1 MQSARGWGADTFFSR
16 AGVPPAMTKT
26 VTPQREYGSKDGMGV
41 FGWLIAVGVALVL
54 FPLLPLV
61 ALVVVVSRLVRG
73 KSVRPS

>member
-1 MQSARGWGADTFFSR
+1 
-16 AGVPPAMTKT
+16 MTKT